1 MKTSQK
7 IKIFIVDDHPLIRQ
21 ALEMSILTEED
32 MDVVGTAADGAEAIE
47 LIPAIQPNIVIMDLM
62 MPKIDGIEAITVL
75 SKLCPEIH
83 ILALSSLEK
92 EKAVFSAVQAGAQG
106 YLTKNAQHEE
116 LIEAIR
122 VLKAGKSYLPPEIMG
137 KLMDGMREDM
147 LNTKLV
153 LSLTK
158 RETEMLTL
166 MGKGYSNAKISKQ
179 MMIAESTVRVYLHQ
193 IMKKMGFENRREAVV
208 FAVKVEENR
217 KT

>member
-92 EKAVFSAVQAGAQG
+92 EIAVFSAVQAGAQG

>member
-147 LNTKLV
+147 LNTKLL

-179 MMIAESTVRVYLHQ
+179 MIIAESTVRVYLHQ
-193 IMKKMGFENRREAVV
+193 IIKKMGFENRREAVV
-208 FAVKVEENR
+208 FAVKVEENK